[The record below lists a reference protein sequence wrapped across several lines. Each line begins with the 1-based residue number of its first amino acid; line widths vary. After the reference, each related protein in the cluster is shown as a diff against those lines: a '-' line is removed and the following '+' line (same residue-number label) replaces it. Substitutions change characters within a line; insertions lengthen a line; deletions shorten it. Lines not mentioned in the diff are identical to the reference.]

1 MSGEQRQKMVARI
14 KKSSE
19 DAKVACRNIRRDANK
34 HFETAEK
41 NKEMTEDERD
51 QGKEQ
56 VQKLLKT
63 FEDKITDMADKKA
76 KEIMEQ

>member
-1 MSGEQRQKMVARI
+1 
-14 KKSSE
+14 
-19 DAKVACRNIRRDANK
+19 
-34 HFETAEK
+34 
-41 NKEMTEDERD
+41 MTEDERD

-63 FEDKITDMADKKA
+63 FEDKITELADKKA